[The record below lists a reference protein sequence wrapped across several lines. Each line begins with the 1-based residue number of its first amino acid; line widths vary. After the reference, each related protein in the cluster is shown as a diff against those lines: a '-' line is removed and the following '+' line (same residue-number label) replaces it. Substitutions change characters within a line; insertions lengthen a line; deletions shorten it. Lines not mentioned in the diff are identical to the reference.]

1 VTIRAFLF
9 RVRRQT
15 IASTRAAARVKLVRN
30 VLCYVSFPD
39 TSLPSCGQP
48 GSSKSSA
55 TRHSQER
62 EVSMFSS
69 FAIAA
74 TIGFVI
80 GIVIVVGLAVRA
92 RADDNIARV
101 LYDVEHPEKTR

>member
-1 VTIRAFLF
+1 
-9 RVRRQT
+9 
-15 IASTRAAARVKLVRN
+15 
-30 VLCYVSFPD
+30 VLCCVSFPD

-55 TRHSQER
+55 ARPSQEL
-62 EVSMFSS
+62 EVSVLSS
-69 FAIAA
+69 FTVAA
-74 TIGFVI
+74 TIGFLV

-92 RADDNIARV
+92 RTDDNIARV